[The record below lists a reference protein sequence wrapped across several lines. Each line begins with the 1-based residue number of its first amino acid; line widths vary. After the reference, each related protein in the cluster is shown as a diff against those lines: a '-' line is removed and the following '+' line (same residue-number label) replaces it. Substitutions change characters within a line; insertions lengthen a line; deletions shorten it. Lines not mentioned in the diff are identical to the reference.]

1 MIFVTGGARSGK
13 STFALQKASSL
24 AGDAVSF
31 IATAEALDTEMSERI
46 ERHKLERNPNWQTLE
61 EALEIELAL
70 ERATHNLVVL
80 DCVALWVSNM
90 LLVGIS
96 EAAMLE
102 RAGAFITSA
111 TRLEKT
117 VIVVSNEV
125 GLGIVPDN
133 ALARDYRD
141 ALGRV
146 NQTFAAASSE
156 AYLLVSGL
164 ELRLK

>member
-13 STFALQKASSL
+13 SAFALRRASSFN
-24 AGDAVSF
+24 GDAVSF
-31 IATAEALDTEMSERI
+31 IATAEALDSEMNDRI
-46 ERHKLERNPNWQTLE
+46 TQHKLERISKWQTLE
-61 EALEIELAL
+61 ESLDIGSAL
-70 ERATHNLVVL
+70 ERATHKLIVL
-80 DCVALWVSNM
+80 DCVALWVSN
-90 LLVGIS
+90 LLLTGTS
-96 EAAMLE
+96 ETAMLE
-102 RAGAFITSA
+102 RTAAFIASA
-111 TRLEKT
+111 ATFEKN

-133 ALARDYRD
+133 ALSRRYRD

-164 ELRLK
+164 ELQLK

>member
-13 STFALQKASSL
+13 SAFALRKASSL

-31 IATAEALDTEMSERI
+31 IATAEALDVEMSERI
-46 ERHKLERNPNWQTLE
+46 ERHRLERNSNWQTLE
-61 EALEIELAL
+61 ESLDIGSAL
-70 ERATHNLVVL
+70 ERATHKLIVL
-80 DCVALWVSNM
+80 DCVALWVSN
-90 LLVGIS
+90 LLLAGTS
-96 EAAMLE
+96 ETAMLE
-102 RAGAFITSA
+102 RTAAFIASA
-111 TRLEKT
+111 ATLEKN

-133 ALARDYRD
+133 ALSRRYRD

-164 ELRLK
+164 ELQLK

>member
-13 STFALQKASSL
+13 SAFALRRASSL
-24 AGDAVSF
+24 AGHAVSF
-31 IATAEALDTEMSERI
+31 IATAEGLDGEMSERI
-46 ERHKLERNPNWQTLE
+46 AQHKLERNPAWQTLE
-61 EALEIELAL
+61 EALEIEATL
-70 ERATHNLVVL
+70 ERATHSVIVL
-80 DCVALWVSNM
+80 DCVALWVAN
-90 LLVGIS
+90 LLLAGAL
-96 EAAMLE
+96 EATMLE
-102 RAGAFITSA
+102 RTRAFIA
-111 TRLEKT
+111 KAARLEKI

-146 NQTFAAASSE
+146 NQVFAAASSE

>member
-13 STFALQKASSL
+13 SAFALRKASSL

-31 IATAEALDTEMSERI
+31 IATAEALDVEMSERI
-46 ERHKLERNPNWQTLE
+46 ERHRLERNSNWQTLE
-61 EALEIELAL
+61 ESLDIGSALEW
-70 ERATHNLVVL
+70 ATHKLIVL
-80 DCVALWVSNM
+80 DCVALWVSN
-90 LLVGIS
+90 LLLTGTS
-96 EAAMLE
+96 ETAMLE
-102 RAGAFITSA
+102 RTAAFIASA
-111 TRLEKT
+111 ATLEKN

-133 ALARDYRD
+133 ALSRRYRD

-164 ELRLK
+164 ELQLK

>member
-1 MIFVTGGARSGK
+1 MVFITGGARSGK
-13 STFALQKASSL
+13 SAFALRRASSL

-31 IATAEALDTEMSERI
+31 IATAEALDSEMTERI
-46 ERHKLERNPNWQTLE
+46 ARHKLERNPAWQTLE
-61 EALEIELAL
+61 ESLEIESAL
-70 ERATHNLVVL
+70 ERATHSVIVL
-80 DCVALWVSNM
+80 DCVALWVSN
-90 LLVGIS
+90 LLLAGAP
-96 EAAMLE
+96 EATMLE
-102 RAGAFITSA
+102 QTRAFIA
-111 TRLEKT
+111 TASRLEKT

-146 NQTFAAASSE
+146 NQVFAAASSE
-156 AYLLVSGL
+156 AYLMVSGL